1 MNTIKNT
8 GLIKDDTKRRA
19 FSPIQIDLLERLNR
33 EAETRTGSNP
43 TVAADRPGTKN
54 RMAA

>member
-43 TVAADRPGTKN
+43 TVAADRPVTKS